1 MGSIPK
7 LSIVKGQQ
15 QDITPRPLHRIFEA
29 NLLHHSHKNA
39 LITHNNGDSIA
50 SESTQCT
57 YKQLNQRANQCA
69 RLLVADIKRNCLQP
83 NTDGDYI
90 VAVCMEPSDV
100 LVNTLLSIWKAGAS
114 YLPIDPTFPNNR
126 IQHILQE
133 SRPVIVLCDDNI
145 DRQRFNGTPTISSSE
160 LFHRSAELSNAN
172 LMPAEMLAD
181 GTNNLAIVLYTSGS
195 TGVPK
200 GVRLPH
206 EIILNRLQWQWHT
219 FPYAPT
225 ESVSVFKTALT
236 FVDSVSELWGPLMC
250 GLSILVVPKSI
261 TKDPERLVDLL
272 EKYKIR
278 RLVLVP
284 TLLRSILM
292 FLKLNDGNTKCQ
304 MLQRG
309 RLLYNLKI
317 WVCSGEPLPVT
328 LAASFFDYFSEGI
341 HTLYNFYGST
351 EVMGDVTYFACES
364 KKQLSYFDHVPIG
377 IPLSNTV
384 IYLLDGDFRPVKQ
397 GEIGEIFVSGLNLAE
412 GYVNGRDPEKFVEN
426 PLAVE
431 FKYSR
436 LYRTGDYGSLRD
448 GNVMYEGRTDSQI
461 KIRGHRVDLAEV
473 EKNVSELPF
482 VDKAIVLCYHA
493 GKIDQTI
500 LAFVKLRDDS
510 PLLSE
515 MQIEAKLRDKL
526 AEYMT
531 PQVVLIDK
539 VPYLVNGKV
548 DRQALLKT
556 YETANNN
563 EGDSSIV
570 LDYDYTH
577 VPEDVQHIARDL
589 FETVGGVIGRSTRT
603 TLSLRSNFYELGGN
617 SLNSIYT
624 VTLLREKGY
633 NVGISEFIAAKDLGE
648 ILEKM
653 AHNRNSNAMIEDW
666 SNAAPHL
673 NMIAEPLSHAH
684 KQDVVEIIVDSFYGK
699 ADLEQWLKPDIFPN
713 DYSDLIND
721 IWDALVEKN
730 LSLVV
735 RDKRTD
741 RIIGTALNFDA
752 RAEPEVEVKSKLII
766 VFEFLE
772 FVEGPIRDNQLP
784 KGLNQILHSFMMGT
798 SSDLNPQENIACM
811 HFMENEVL
819 RVAREKHFAGILTTN
834 TSPLTQ
840 QLGNDVYQY
849 KTLLDYQVNQYV
861 YNDGTIPFGKA
872 PDSQRAIVHW
882 REVTD

>member
-7 LSIVKGQQ
+7 LSILKGQQ
-15 QDITPRPLHRIFEA
+15 QDITPRPLHRLFEA
-29 NLLHHSHKNA
+29 NLLHHSHKTA
-39 LITHNNGDSIA
+39 LISHNSDGAIA
-50 SESTQCT
+50 CEATQCT
-57 YKQLNQRANQCA
+57 YKELNQRANQCA
-69 RLLVADIKRNCLQP
+69 RLIVSEIKRHCLEP
-83 NTDGDYI
+83 NTDNDYI
-90 VAVCMEPSDV
+90 VAVCMEPTDA
-100 LVNTLLSIWKAGAS
+100 LVSALLSIWKAGAA
-114 YLPIDPTFPNNR
+114 YLPIDPTFPLTR

-133 SRPVIVLCDDNI
+133 ARPVIVICDDNV
-145 DRQRFNGTPTISSSE
+145 DRQRFGNTFTITKSD
-160 LFHRSAELSNAN
+160 LFQCATEFSNAN
-172 LMPAEMLAD
+172 LMGAEMLAD
-181 GTNNLAIVLYTSGS
+181 GSNHLAIVLYTSGS
-195 TGVPK
+195 TGIPK

-206 EIILNRLQWQWHT
+206 PVILNRLQWQWHQ

-225 ESVSVFKTALT
+225 ETVSVFKTALT

-250 GLSILVVPKSI
+250 GLAILVVPKFI
-261 TKDPERLVDLL
+261 TKNPERLVDLL
-272 EKYKIR
+272 EQYKIR

-292 FLKLNDGNTKCQ
+292 YLKLSDDNTKYQ
-304 MLQRG
+304 LKQRD

-317 WVCSGEPLPVT
+317 WVCSGEPLPIA
-328 LAASFFDYFSEGI
+328 LATSFFDYFTEGV
-341 HTLYNFYGST
+341 HNLYNFYGST
-351 EVMGDVTYFACES
+351 EVMGDVTYFACEN
-364 KKQLSYFDHVPIG
+364 KNKLSIFDHVPIG
-377 IPLSNTV
+377 LPLSNTV
-384 IYLLDGDFRPVKQ
+384 IYLLDGDFRPVKH

-426 PLAVE
+426 PLAIE
-431 FKYSR
+431 YKYSR
-436 LYRTGDYGSLRD
+436 LYRTGDYGSIRE
-448 GNVMYEGRTDSQI
+448 GNIMYEGRTDSQI

-482 VDKAIVLCYHA
+482 VDKAIVLCYHV
-493 GKIDQTI
+493 GKLDQTI

-515 MQIEAKLRDKL
+515 IQIEAKLRDKL
-526 AEYMT
+526 AEYMS
-531 PQVVLIDK
+531 PQVVLIDQ

-563 EGDSSIV
+563 EGDSSII

-577 VPEDVQHIARDL
+577 IPDDVKHIAKEL
-589 FETVGGVIGRSTRT
+589 FEIVGGVIGRSIRA
-603 TLSLRSNFYELGGN
+603 TLTANSNFYELGGN

-633 NVGISEFIAAKDLGE
+633 NVGISEFIASKDLGE
-648 ILEKM
+648 ILQKM
-653 AHNRNSNAMIEDW
+653 INNRNSTSMYEDW
-666 SNAAPHL
+666 ASLVPHL
-673 NMIAEPLSHAH
+673 DMIAEPLSDSHR
-684 KQDVVEIIVDSFYGK
+684 KNVIDIIVDSFYGK
-699 ADLEQWLKPDIFPN
+699 ADLEQWLKPDILPN

-730 LSLVV
+730 LSFIV
-735 RDKRTD
+735 RDRRTN

-752 RAEPEVEVKSKLII
+752 RDEPEVEVKSKLII

-772 FVEGPIRDNQLP
+772 FIEGPIRDNQLL

-819 RVAREKHFAGILTTN
+819 RLARERHFSGILTTN

-840 QLGNDVYQY
+840 QLGDDVYHY

-861 YNDGTIPFGKA
+861 YNDNTKPFGKA
-872 PDSQRAIVHW
+872 PDTQRAIVHW

>member
-15 QDITPRPLHRIFEA
+15 QDITPRPLHRLFEA
-29 NLLHHSHKNA
+29 NLLHHSHKTA
-39 LITHNNGDSIA
+39 LITHSNGGSIA
-50 SESTQCT
+50 SEATQCT
-57 YKQLNQRANQCA
+57 YKELNQRSNQCA
-69 RLLVADIKRNCLQP
+69 RLLAADINRNCLQP

-90 VAVCMEPSDV
+90 IAVCMEPSDV
-100 LVNTLLSIWKAGAS
+100 LINTLLSIWKAGAA
-114 YLPIDPTFPNNR
+114 YLPIDPTFPITR
-126 IQHILQE
+126 IQHILRE
-133 SRPVIVLCDDNI
+133 ARPTMVLCDDNI
-145 DRQRFNGTPTISSSE
+145 EQQRFSGTLTITSSE
-160 LFHRSAELSNAN
+160 LIRRSTELSNAN
-172 LMPAEMLAD
+172 LIAAEMLAD
-181 GTNNLAIVLYTSGS
+181 GSNHLAIVLYTSGS

-206 EIILNRLQWQWHT
+206 HVILNRLQWQWHKL
-219 FPYAPT
+219 PYAPT

-250 GLSILVVPKSI
+250 GLSILVVPKVI

-292 FLKLNDGNTKCQ
+292 YLKLNDGNSRHQ
-304 MLQRG
+304 LVQRD

-317 WVCSGEPLPVT
+317 WVCSGEPLPVA
-328 LAASFFDYFSEGI
+328 LAESFFDYFAEGI
-341 HTLYNFYGST
+341 HMLYNFYGST
-351 EVMGDVTYFACES
+351 EVIGDVTYFACES
-364 KKQLSYFDHVPIG
+364 KKQLSQFDHVPIG

-384 IYLLDGDFRPVKQ
+384 IYLLDGDFRPVKY

-431 FKYSR
+431 LKYSR
-436 LYRTGDYGSLRD
+436 LYRTGDYGSIRD

-461 KIRGHRVDLAEV
+461 KIRGHRVDLSEV

-510 PLLSE
+510 PLFNEL
-515 MQIEAKLRDKL
+515 QIEAKLRDKL
-526 AEYMT
+526 AEYMS
-531 PQVVLIDK
+531 PQVVLIDQ
-539 VPYLVNGKV
+539 VPFLVNGKV

-570 LDYDYTH
+570 LDYDYTL
-577 VPEDVQHIARDL
+577 VPEEVKHIACDL
-589 FETVGGVIGRSTRT
+589 FETVGGVIGRSTRA
-603 TLSLRSNFYELGGN
+603 TLSPRSNFYELGGN

-653 AHNRNSNAMIEDW
+653 INNRNASPMVEDW
-666 SNAAPHL
+666 TNAAPHL
-673 NMIAEPLSHAH
+673 DMVAEQLNDSHR
-684 KQDVVEIIVDSFYGK
+684 QQVVDIIVDSFYGK

-721 IWDALVEKN
+721 MWDVLVEKN

-735 RDKRTD
+735 RDRRTN

-752 RAEPEVEVKSKLII
+752 RAEPEVEVKSNLII

-784 KGLNQILHSFMMGT
+784 KGLNKILHSFMMGT
-798 SSDLNPQENIACM
+798 SSELNPQENIACM
-811 HFMENEVL
+811 YFMENEVL
-819 RVAREKHFAGILTTN
+819 RVAREKQFAGILTTN

-840 QLGNDVYQY
+840 QLGNDVYHY

-861 YNDGTIPFGKA
+861 YIDGTKPFGKA
-872 PDSQRAIVHW
+872 PDSQRSIVHW

>member
-15 QDITPRPLHRIFEA
+15 QDITARPLHRIFEA
-29 NLLHHSHKNA
+29 NLLHHSHKSA
-39 LITHNNGDSIA
+39 LITHNNGSAIA

-69 RLLVADIKRNCLQP
+69 RLLVADIKRNCLEP
-83 NTDGDYI
+83 NNDGDYI

-100 LVNTLLSIWKAGAS
+100 LVNTLLSIWKAGAA
-114 YLPIDPTFPNNR
+114 YLPIDPTFPINR

-133 SRPVIVLCDDNI
+133 ARPVMVLCDDNI
-145 DRQRFNGTPTISSSE
+145 ERQRFNGTPTLSSSE
-160 LFHRSAELSNAN
+160 LFQRSAELSNAN

-181 GTNNLAIVLYTSGS
+181 GSNHLAIVLYTSGS

-206 EIILNRLQWQWHT
+206 EVILNRLQWQWHT

-292 FLKLNDGNTKCQ
+292 FLKLNDGNNKYQ
-304 MLQRG
+304 MFQSD

-317 WVCSGEPLPVT
+317 WVCSGEPLPVA
-328 LAASFFDYFSEGI
+328 LASSFFDYFSEGV

-364 KKQLSYFDHVPIG
+364 KKQLSLFDHVPIG

-473 EKNVSELPF
+473 EKNVTELPF
-482 VDKAIVLCYHA
+482 VDKAMVLCYHA
-493 GKIDQTI
+493 GKIDQAI
-500 LAFVKLRDDS
+500 LAFVKIRDDS
-510 PLLSE
+510 PLLNE

-526 AEYMT
+526 ADYMA

-539 VPYLVNGKV
+539 MPYLVNGKV
-548 DRQALLKT
+548 DRQALLKS

-563 EGDSSIV
+563 EGDCSIV
-570 LDYDYTH
+570 LDYDYTL
-577 VPEDVQHIARDL
+577 VPEELKHIARDL

-603 TLSLRSNFYELGGN
+603 TLSPRSNFYELGGN

-653 AHNRNSNAMIEDW
+653 VNNRNSNAMIEDW

-673 NMIAEPLSHAH
+673 DMIAEPLSDAH
-684 KQDVVEIIVDSFYGK
+684 RQDVVDIIVDSFYGK
-699 ADLEQWLKPDIFPN
+699 ADLEQWLKPDIFPS

-721 IWDALVEKN
+721 IWHALVEKN

-735 RDKRTD
+735 RDKRTN

-798 SSDLNPQENIACM
+798 SSDMNPQENIACM

-819 RVAREKHFAGILTTN
+819 RVAREKQYAGILTTN

-861 YNDGTIPFGKA
+861 YNDGTQPFGKA

>member
-15 QDITPRPLHRIFEA
+15 QDITARPLHRIFEA
-29 NLLHHSHKNA
+29 NLLHHSHKSA
-39 LITHNNGDSIA
+39 LITHNNGSAIA

-69 RLLVADIKRNCLQP
+69 RLLVADIKRNCLEP
-83 NTDGDYI
+83 NNDGDYI

-100 LVNTLLSIWKAGAS
+100 LVNTLLSIWKAGAA
-114 YLPIDPTFPNNR
+114 YLPIDPTFPINR

-133 SRPVIVLCDDNI
+133 ARPVMVLCDDNI
-145 DRQRFNGTPTISSSE
+145 ERQRFNGTPTLSSSE
-160 LFHRSAELSNAN
+160 LFQRSAELSNAN

-181 GTNNLAIVLYTSGS
+181 GSNHLAIVLYTSGS

-206 EIILNRLQWQWHT
+206 EVILNRLQWQWHT

-292 FLKLNDGNTKCQ
+292 FLKLNDGNNKYQ
-304 MLQRG
+304 MFQSD

-317 WVCSGEPLPVT
+317 WVCSGEPLPVA
-328 LAASFFDYFSEGI
+328 LASSFFDYFSEGV

-364 KKQLSYFDHVPIG
+364 KKQLSLFDHVPIG

-473 EKNVSELPF
+473 EKNVTELPF
-482 VDKAIVLCYHA
+482 VDKAMVLCYHA
-493 GKIDQTI
+493 GKIDQAI
-500 LAFVKLRDDS
+500 LAFVKIRDDS
-510 PLLSE
+510 PLLNE

-526 AEYMT
+526 ADYMT

-539 VPYLVNGKV
+539 MPYLVNGKV
-548 DRQALLKT
+548 DRQALLKS

-563 EGDSSIV
+563 EGDCSIV
-570 LDYDYTH
+570 LDYDYTL
-577 VPEDVQHIARDL
+577 VPEELKHIARDL

-603 TLSLRSNFYELGGN
+603 TLSPRSNFYELGGN

-653 AHNRNSNAMIEDW
+653 VNNRNSNAMIEDW

-673 NMIAEPLSHAH
+673 DMIAEPLSDAH
-684 KQDVVEIIVDSFYGK
+684 RQDVVDIIVDSFYGK
-699 ADLEQWLKPDIFPN
+699 ADLEQWLKPDIFPS

-721 IWDALVEKN
+721 IWHALVEKN

-735 RDKRTD
+735 RDKRTN

-798 SSDLNPQENIACM
+798 SSDMNPQENIACM

-819 RVAREKHFAGILTTN
+819 RVAREKQYAGILTTN

-861 YNDGTIPFGKA
+861 YNDGTQPFAKA